1 MKSFH
6 EKVSRSVVKAIT
18 FRIVILCADTIT
30 IYFFTRRVDLTIG
43 LVIVSN
49 FSSTILYFL
58 HERVWNSITWGKH
71 AKTAK
76 K

>member
-1 MKSFH
+1 MKTFH

-18 FRIVILCADTIT
+18 FRIIIVCADTIT
-30 IYFFTRRVDLTIG
+30 IYFFTRRVDLTVG

-58 HERVWNSITWGKH
+58 HERIWNNIHWGKH
-71 AKTAK
+71 AKSSVK
-76 K
+76 